1 MSTKKLQIVTP
12 IVTSV
17 NGKSGDVELNIP
29 TVPDW
34 AQTDTKPTYTAAEVG
49 ALPSDTTIPI
59 YKAGNG
65 ISISD
70 DGTLS
75 VTTATYYTGTADPVN
90 TLGADGDLY
99 LKTEG

>member
-17 NGKSGDVELNIP
+17 NGQTGNVTFDIP
-29 TVPDW
+29 DIKT
-34 AQTDTKPTYTAAEVG
+34 
-49 ALPSDTTIPI
+49 

-70 DGTLS
+70 DGTIS
-75 VTTATYYTGTADPVN
+75 VTAAKIYSGAATPDDS
-90 TLGADGDLY
+90 LGDNGDIY
-99 LKTEG
+99 VQMEG